1 MRSYQT
7 RGFES
12 PLRYHL
18 WCCGVIGNTRDSDS
32 LVLGSRPNGT
42 ANMAS
47 SYNGSIGDFESFG
60 VGPIPALAA
69 NKLKDN
75 VVDANIGG
83 VDRPKILVRAEPR
96 RLLLWL

>member
-1 MRSYQT
+1 MSEQPNGTGNGLKIRRCDYIKLGGS
-7 RGFES
+7 S
-12 PLRYHL
+12 PLSDTKWR
-18 WCCGVIGNTRDSDS
+18 CGVIGNTRDSDS
-32 LVLGSRPNGT
+32 LVLGSRPNGA

-69 NKLKDN
+69 NKLKNN

-83 VDRPKILVRAEPR
+83 VRYA
-96 RLLLWL
+96 